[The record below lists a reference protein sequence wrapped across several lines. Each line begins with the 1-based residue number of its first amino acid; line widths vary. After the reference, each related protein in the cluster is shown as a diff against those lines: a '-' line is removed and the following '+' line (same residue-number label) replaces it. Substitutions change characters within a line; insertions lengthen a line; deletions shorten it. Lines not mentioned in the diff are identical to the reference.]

1 MADLV
6 RRAPRAAPM
15 KRSRQQD
22 RGPRTSYTLPLEAR
36 FLIEQE
42 WAVDAADI
50 ERIVARVARIPAK
63 QASSSDRERL
73 RTLEESLGL
82 FEEGIKLS
90 RAAQTRLDAAQHK
103 VEKLLGVDEKGKP
116 RKVPFGDDD
125 DGG

>member
-1 MADLV
+1 MATDK
-6 RRAPRAAPM
+6 RDDAPPESAAPSFEKSM
-15 KRSRQQD
+15 ARLAKIVEE
-22 RGPRTSYTLPLEAR
+22 LEKGE
-36 FLIEQE
+36 L
-42 WAVDAADI
+42 
-50 ERIVARVARIPAK
+50 
-63 QASSSDRERL
+63 
-73 RTLEESLGL
+73 TLEESLGL